1 MNNSTTNTST
11 TTARTFLSNMYKSC
25 SFDKKDDND
34 DDDDADFDEEDFFWR
49 KLLHDS
55 LFKFMPV
62 APFRYRCR
70 DMDKWSI
77 WYRFRLGMVGVIPHK
92 DVERNLMM
100 GAIHLDL
107 VSRTIFR
114 GH

>member
-1 MNNSTTNTST
+1 
-11 TTARTFLSNMYKSC
+11 MYKSC